1 MVVSNFLE
9 EECTEEW
16 IFGVYWILKSKGVSN
31 HYFKLLLLEK
41 LYNLFNVNY
50 SELIVFTESIKRKK
64 QNICWNEDKNPKASL
79 NSVKWPWVWVEG

>member
-1 MVVSNFLE
+1 MVVSIFLE

-16 IFGVYWILKSKGVSN
+16 IFGDYWISKGKGVSN

-50 SELIVFTESIKRKK
+50 SELTVFMKSINRKNKTYVEMKIKNQKRLKILS
-64 QNICWNEDKNPKASL
+64 NDHEF
-79 NSVKWPWVWVEG
+79 G